1 VTSHGSEINNA
12 SAGYRI
18 GVLIRFCLIAVLLL
32 SVTLM
37 LGRNGTRD
45 AAVGAGALASAHAKI
60 GGDSAGADSVSVVD
74 IADDAAPG
82 SVMGVIIEPNATDII
97 TAQDGADIKA
107 ASGGGAAYETVTFDK
122 LMSDLAEA
130 GIPMPGNIRRRD
142 ETAADTPS
150 FPAIQTFCTELS
162 GFSAGV
168 ALAHQAQL
176 DRRSDAIA
184 YARQIASAK
193 HLSQSAYKID
203 SFAREAFIHEHGM
216 SAAELTEKDISEK
229 YDNDYFLERLE
240 EMGFFRN
247 DNYGRDVNRRN
258 AIIRAQSAFNIPIT
272 AKIDLN
278 TKRALIAGT
287 DFVPRDT
294 ITGAH
299 PDGMWVVIDKSARI
313 LTVYIDDVVF
323 NKYPVAV
330 GRNVALTPEGQFTFV
345 SKAKNPRWGGGG
357 YAAPVAGGAPNN
369 PLGKR
374 WIGISKG
381 GGGQYGVHG
390 NVSAYSIG
398 TNASAGCVRMIN
410 ADVEEMYEYITIG
423 TPVWIGTTAKLAEW
437 GIYQQLGSWTPVLPS
452 YLDYLP
458 QTLLYEE

>member
-1 VTSHGSEINNA
+1 MTSQYNKINTFSN
-12 SAGYRI
+12 SYRK

-32 SVTLM
+32 SMTLM
-37 LGRNGTRD
+37 LGRNSTKDASAGTVMSAGQTSGM
-45 AAVGAGALASAHAKI
+45 AAGANSNAGEINGAAFETDEAPETGAGADIDI
-60 GGDSAGADSVSVVD
+60 GDNVV
-74 IADDAAPG
+74 PG
-82 SVMGVIIEPNATDII
+82 SVMGVKI
-97 TAQDGADIKA
+97 TPDSAANDTESLIKLI
-107 ASGGGAAYETVTFDK
+107 SELT
-122 LMSDLAEA
+122 EA
-130 GIPMPGNIRRRD
+130 GILPAGDRQNPGAPMYN
-142 ETAADTPS
+142 TVS

-162 GFSAGV
+162 GFSTGV

-176 DRRSDAIA
+176 DIRSDAIA
-184 YARQIASAK
+184 YARQIAAAK
-193 HLSQSAYKID
+193 HLSQSAFKID

-278 TKRALIAGT
+278 SKRALIAGT

-294 ITGAH
+294 IAGPH

-313 LTVYIDDVVF
+313 LTVYIDDAVY

-330 GRNVALTPEGQFTFV
+330 GRNVGLTPEGQFTFV

-410 ADVEEMYEYITIG
+410 SDVEEMYEYIAIG

-437 GIYQQLGSWTPVLPS
+437 GIYQQLGSWEPVLS
-452 YLDYLP
+452 NYLDYLP